1 MGNTVVIAEKPSVA
15 RDIARVLGCKKNGNG
30 FIAGDNNYI
39 ITWAVGH
46 LAVLYEPEDYDQKF
60 KKWYFRDLPI
70 IPSKMNIKPAKAT
83 EEQFNIIK
91 NIINSPKTDLLICA
105 TDSGREGELIFR
117 YIYELAKCTKPF
129 KRLWISSMTDEAIKN
144 GFANLKDGKD
154 YDKLYESAKCRSEA
168 DWLVGINASRA
179 FSVMYNTN
187 LSIGRVQSPTLG
199 IIVDRQKEIDSFDVK
214 TYYEVQVIY
223 DNFLGVWFRE
233 VNGVRDTKIILKDEA
248 DKIVATVSKKDGIV
262 SLVESEEKQIPPPL
276 LYDLTEL
283 QRDANKKYGFSAE
296 KTLNI
301 VQDLYEK
308 RKAVTY
314 PRTDSRYL
322 SEDMIKVLPIILK
335 RINFEPYSKFLNYV
349 FSLEKL
355 PITKRIVDNSKITD
369 HHAIIPTNS
378 NINTTNFSKEEKEV
392 FDLIARRFIS
402 VFYPYNIYT
411 ITRIIVT
418 CENENFISKG
428 KTIKQAGWTVLYE
441 GQENN
446 NSKPKTKK
454 GKKNQADDEEQ
465 ILPDLSKGDIV
476 KIKEAKAVDKK
487 TKPPSQYTEA
497 TLLSAMEH
505 AGRFVE
511 NEELKEKLKEGGLGT
526 PATRAGIIER
536 LISVGYMKR
545 VGKSLVPTDKG
556 KKLMSI
562 IPPELR
568 SPETTGKWEKGLE
581 SIYRGNM
588 QPERFMQSIIKFV
601 NFLVKESEILANKD
615 KNNQDFVFENVK
627 KNIPEKALGV
637 CPVCKKGYIF
647 ENSKAF
653 YCSKWQQDC
662 KFTLWK
668 NSLSKVG
675 ISELNA
681 DMVKELLNSGVTKLE
696 EGTITYKTSEGIRFL
711 KNP

>member
-39 ITWAVGH
+39 VTWAVGH

-154 YDKLYESAKCRSEA
+154 YDILYESAKCRSEA

-214 TYYEVQVIY
+214 TYYEVQAIY

-322 SEDMIKVLPIILK
+322 SDDMVKVIPIILK

-428 KTIKQAGWTVLYE
+428 KTIKQVGWTALYE

-454 GKKNQADDEEQ
+454 GKKNQADDEDQ
-465 ILPDLSKGDIV
+465 ILPDLSKGDVV

-581 SIYRGNM
+581 SIYKGNM
-588 QPERFMQSIIKFV
+588 QPERFMQSIVKFV

-627 KNIPEKALGV
+627 KNVPEKALGI

-653 YCSKWQQDC
+653 YCSKWQQGC

-675 ISELNA
+675 VSELTA
-681 DMVKELLNSGVTKLE
+681 DIVKELLNSGLVKIE
-696 EGTITYKTSEGIRFL
+696 EGTITYKTSEGIRFV

>member
-39 ITWAVGH
+39 VTWAVGH

-214 TYYEVQVIY
+214 TYYEVQAIY

-322 SEDMIKVLPIILK
+322 SDDMIKVIPIILK
-335 RINFEPYSKFLNYV
+335 RINFEPYSKFLKYV

-392 FDLIARRFIS
+392 FDI
-402 VFYPYNIYT
+402 
-411 ITRIIVT
+411 
-418 CENENFISKG
+418 KG
-428 KTIKQAGWTVLYE
+428 KDNK
-441 GQENN
+441 
-446 NSKPKTKK
+446 
-454 GKKNQADDEEQ
+454 
-465 ILPDLSKGDIV
+465 
-476 KIKEAKAVDKK
+476 
-487 TKPPSQYTEA
+487 
-497 TLLSAMEH
+497 
-505 AGRFVE
+505 AGR
-511 NEELKEKLKEGGLGT
+511 L
-526 PATRAGIIER
+526 
-536 LISVGYMKR
+536 
-545 VGKSLVPTDKG
+545 D
-556 KKLMSI
+556 
-562 IPPELR
+562 
-568 SPETTGKWEKGLE
+568 SPL
-581 SIYRGNM
+581 
-588 QPERFMQSIIKFV
+588 
-601 NFLVKESEILANKD
+601 
-615 KNNQDFVFENVK
+615 
-627 KNIPEKALGV
+627 
-637 CPVCKKGYIF
+637 
-647 ENSKAF
+647 
-653 YCSKWQQDC
+653 
-662 KFTLWK
+662 
-668 NSLSKVG
+668 
-675 ISELNA
+675 
-681 DMVKELLNSGVTKLE
+681 
-696 EGTITYKTSEGIRFL
+696 
-711 KNP
+711 

>member
-39 ITWAVGH
+39 VTWAVGH

-154 YDKLYESAKCRSEA
+154 YDKFYESAKCRSEA

-214 TYYEVQVIY
+214 TYYEVQAIY

-322 SEDMIKVLPIILK
+322 SDDMVKVIPIILK

-428 KTIKQAGWTVLYE
+428 KTIKQVGWTALYE

-454 GKKNQADDEEQ
+454 GKKNQADDEDQ
-465 ILPDLSKGDIV
+465 ILPDLSKGDVV

-581 SIYRGNM
+581 SIYKGNM
-588 QPERFMQSIIKFV
+588 QPERFMQSIVKFV

-627 KNIPEKALGV
+627 KNVPEKALGI

-653 YCSKWQQDC
+653 YCSKWQQGC

-675 ISELNA
+675 VSELTA
-681 DMVKELLNSGVTKLE
+681 DIVKELLNSGLVKIE
-696 EGTITYKTSEGIRFL
+696 EGTITYKTSEGIRFV
-711 KNP
+711 KNS

>member
-39 ITWAVGH
+39 VTWAVGH

-70 IPSKMNIKPAKAT
+70 IPPKMSIKPAKAT
-83 EEQFNIIK
+83 EDQFNIIK
-91 NIINSPKTDLLICA
+91 NLINSPKTDLLICA

-117 YIYELAKCTKPF
+117 YIYELAKCNKPF

-214 TYYEVQVIY
+214 TYYEVQVNY
-223 DNFLGVWFRE
+223 GNFSGVWFRE
-233 VNGVRDTKIILKDEA
+233 VNGVRDTKIILKEEA
-248 DKIVATVSKKDGIV
+248 DKIVSTVSKKDATV

-322 SEDMIKVLPIILK
+322 SDDMIKVIPIILK
-335 RINFEPYSKFLNYV
+335 RINFEPYNKFLSYV

-378 NINTTNFSKEEKEV
+378 NINVTNFSKEEKQV

-402 VFYPYNIYT
+402 VFYPYNVYT

-418 CENENFISKG
+418 CEGENFLSKG
-428 KTIKQAGWTVLYE
+428 KTIKQAGWTALYE
-441 GQENN
+441 GQENTD
-446 NSKPKTKK
+446 SKPKTKK
-454 GKKNQADDEEQ
+454 GKKNQTDDEDQ
-465 ILPDLSKGDIV
+465 ILPDLSKGDV
-476 KIKEAKAVDKK
+476 VNIKEAKAVDKK
-487 TKPPSQYTEA
+487 TKPPSPYTEA

-581 SIYRGNM
+581 SIYKGNM

-615 KNNQDFVFENVK
+615 KDNQDFIIENVK
-627 KNIPEKALGV
+627 KNIPTNAIGV

-653 YCSKWQQDC
+653 YCSKWQQGC
-662 KFTLWK
+662 KFTVWK
-668 NSLSKVG
+668 NSLSKSG
-675 ISELNA
+675 IPELTV
-681 DMVKELLNSGVTKLE
+681 DMMKDILNSGCIELK
-696 EGTITYKTSEGIRFL
+696 EGTITYKTSEGVRFV
-711 KNP
+711 KK

>member
-46 LAVLYEPEDYDQKF
+46 LAVLCEPEDYDKKY

-70 IPSKMNIKPAKAT
+70 VPDKMIIKPAKAT
-83 EEQFNIIK
+83 EDQFNIIK
-91 NIINSPKTDLLICA
+91 NLINSPKTDLLICA

-117 YIYELAKCTKPF
+117 YIYELAKCNKPF

-144 GFANLKDGKD
+144 GFANLKDGND

-214 TYYEVQVIY
+214 TYYEVQAIY

-233 VNGVRDTKIILKDEA
+233 VNGIRDTKIILKEEA
-248 DKIVATVSKKDGIV
+248 DKIVSTVSKKDGVV

-322 SEDMIKVLPIILK
+322 SDDMVKIIPIILK
-335 RINFEPYSKFLNYV
+335 RINFEPYSKFLSYV

-378 NINTTNFSKEEKEV
+378 NINTTNFSKEEKQV

-428 KTIKQAGWTVLYE
+428 KTIKQAGWTALYE
-441 GQENN
+441 GQENSD
-446 NSKPKTKK
+446 SKPKTKR
-454 GKKNQADDEEQ
+454 GKKNQTDDEDQ

-487 TKPPSQYTEA
+487 TKPPSPYTEA

-511 NEELKEKLKEGGLGT
+511 NEELKEKLKDSGLGT

-545 VGKSLVPTDKG
+545 AGKSLVPTDKG

-581 SIYRGNM
+581 SIYKGNM

-601 NFLVKESEILANKD
+601 NFLVKESEILASKD
-615 KNNQDFVFENVK
+615 KDTQDFVFDNVK
-627 KNIPEKALGV
+627 KNIPEKSLGI

-653 YCSKWQQDC
+653 YCSRWQQGC
-662 KFTLWK
+662 KFTVWK
-668 NSLSKVG
+668 NSLSKSG
-675 ISELNA
+675 IPELTV
-681 DMVKELLNSGVTKLE
+681 DMMKDLFNSGSIELK
-696 EGTITYKTSEGIRFL
+696 EGTITYKTSEGVRFIQS
-711 KNP
+711 

>member
-39 ITWAVGH
+39 VTWAVGH

-70 IPSKMNIKPAKAT
+70 IPPKMSIKPAKAT
-83 EEQFNIIK
+83 EDQFNIIK
-91 NIINSPKTDLLICA
+91 NLINSPKTDLLICA

-117 YIYELAKCTKPF
+117 YIYELAKCNKPF

-214 TYYEVQVIY
+214 TYYEVQVNY
-223 DNFLGVWFRE
+223 GNFLGVWFRE
-233 VNGVRDTKIILKDEA
+233 VNGVRDTKIILKEEA
-248 DKIVATVSKKDGIV
+248 DKIVSTVSKKDATV

-322 SEDMIKVLPIILK
+322 SDDMIKVIPIILK
-335 RINFEPYSKFLNYV
+335 RINFEPYNKFLSYV

-378 NINTTNFSKEEKEV
+378 NINVTNFSKEEKQV

-402 VFYPYNIYT
+402 VFYPYNVYT

-418 CENENFISKG
+418 CEGENFLSKG
-428 KTIKQAGWTVLYE
+428 KTIKQAGWTALYE
-441 GQENN
+441 GQENTD
-446 NSKPKTKK
+446 SKPKTKK
-454 GKKNQADDEEQ
+454 GKKNQTDDEDQ
-465 ILPDLSKGDIV
+465 ILPDLSKGDV
-476 KIKEAKAVDKK
+476 VNIKEAKAVDKK
-487 TKPPSQYTEA
+487 TKPPSPYTEA

-581 SIYRGNM
+581 SIYKGNM

-615 KNNQDFVFENVK
+615 KDNQDFIIENVK
-627 KNIPEKALGV
+627 KNIPTNAIGV

-653 YCSKWQQDC
+653 YCSKWQQGC
-662 KFTLWK
+662 KFTVWK
-668 NSLSKVG
+668 NSLSKSG
-675 ISELNA
+675 IPELTV
-681 DMVKELLNSGVTKLE
+681 DMMKDILNSGCIELK
-696 EGTITYKTSEGIRFL
+696 EGTITYKTSEGVRFI
-711 KNP
+711 KK